1 MATFA
6 DFYTPS
12 RAPSK
17 TWRVYVYKPPGRPAY
32 VNACE
37 GVSEGGIFTH
47 GIDAGVNGDRSIKV
61 GISGRATLRAVTE
74 AGQELLRQMAANN
87 YITADA
93 VDENIPQLM
102 K

>member
-1 MATFA
+1 MATFT
-6 DFYTPS
+6 DFYIPS
-12 RAPSK
+12 RTPNK

-37 GVSEGGIFTH
+37 GVSEGGRFTH
-47 GIDAGVNGDRSIKV
+47 VIDAGVNGDRSIKV
-61 GISGRATLRAVTE
+61 NISGRATLRAVIE
-74 AGQELLRQMAANN
+74 AGQEILRQMADNG

-93 VDENIPQLM
+93 VDENIPKLV